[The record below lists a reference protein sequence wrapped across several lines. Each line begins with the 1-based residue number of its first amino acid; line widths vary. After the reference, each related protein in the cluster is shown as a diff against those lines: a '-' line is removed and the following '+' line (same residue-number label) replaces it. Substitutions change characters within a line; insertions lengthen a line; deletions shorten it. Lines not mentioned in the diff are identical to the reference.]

1 MSKEL
6 GQWKNSLKPSQIAEG
21 MNAANKNA
29 IRLLEDA
36 ESLFALERFP
46 SALSLAI
53 LSIEES
59 GKTSILRELALAK
72 NGDQVK
78 EAWKKYRSH
87 TKKNVM
93 WIFPSLVAAGANKL
107 ENFRDVFDKES
118 DHPQLL
124 DNLKQIGFYTD
135 CLGKAHWSIPVEV
148 IDKETTTQILT
159 IAKKQCEKRNFT
171 VREIELW
178 IKHLKPVWLGPMD
191 SMKIALYNWFE
202 DMKNEQLIN
211 EHELSFKTFIG
222 E

>member
-1 MSKEL
+1 MSKGL
-6 GQWKNSLKPSQIAEG
+6 GQWKNTLKPSQIAEG
-21 MNAANKNA
+21 MNAANNNA

-59 GKTSILRELALAK
+59 GKVSILRELALAK

-78 EAWKKYRSH
+78 DTWKAYHSH
-87 TKKNVM
+87 TKKNVL
-93 WIFPSLVAAGANKL
+93 WISPSLVVAGAKNL
-107 ENFRDVFDKES
+107 EDFRDVFDNES

-124 DNLKQIGFYTD
+124 DNLKQIAFYTD

-148 IDKETTTQILT
+148 IDKETTAQMIK
-159 IAKKQCEKRNFT
+159 IAKTQCKKGNFT
-171 VREIELW
+171 AREIELW
-178 IKHLKPVWLGPMD
+178 IKHLKPVWRASMD
-191 SMKIALYNWFE
+191 SMKIALNNWFE
-202 DMKNEQLIN
+202 EMKKEQLIT
-211 EHELSFKTFIG
+211 EHELSFKIFIG

>member
-1 MSKEL
+1 MSKGL
-6 GQWKNSLKPSQIAEG
+6 GQWKNTLKPSQIAEG

-36 ESLFALERFP
+36 ESLFALDRFP

-59 GKTSILRELALAK
+59 GKVSILRELALAK

-78 EAWKKYRSH
+78 EAWKAYRSH

-93 WIFPSLVAAGANKL
+93 WIFPSLVADGAKKL
-107 ENFRDVFDKES
+107 EEFKDVFNNES
-118 DHPQLL
+118 EHPQLL

-135 CLGKAHWSIPVEV
+135 CLGKAHWSVPAEV
-148 IDKETTTQILT
+148 IDKKNATQMII
-159 IAKKQCEKRNFT
+159 IAKTQCKEGNFT
-171 VREIELW
+171 EREIELW
-178 IKHLKPVWLGPMD
+178 IKHLKPVWQGSMD
-191 SMKIALYNWFE
+191 VMKTALNNWFE
-202 DMKNEQLIN
+202 DMKKEQLIT
-211 EHELSFKTFIG
+211 EHELSFKAFIG

>member
-1 MSKEL
+1 VSKGLE
-6 GQWKNSLKPSQIAEG
+6 QWKNTLKPPQIAEG

-36 ESLFALERFP
+36 EILFNLDRFP
-46 SALSLAI
+46 SALSLSI

-59 GKTSILRELALAK
+59 GKVSILRELALAK
-72 NGDQVK
+72 NGEQVK
-78 EAWKKYRSH
+78 EAWKAYRSH

-93 WIFPSLVAAGANKL
+93 WIFPSFVEDGAQKL
-107 ENFRDVFDKES
+107 EEFRPIFDKGS

-135 CLGKAHWSIPVEV
+135 CLGKVHWSIPEEI
-148 IDKETTTQILT
+148 IDKKFTVQILT
-159 IAKKQCEKRNFT
+159 IAKMQCEKRDFT
-171 VREIELW
+171 AREVELW
-178 IKHLKPVWLGPMD
+178 IKHLKPVWQGSMAI
-191 SMKIALYNWFE
+191 MKIALSNWFE
-202 DMKNEQLIN
+202 EMKNEQLIT

>member
-1 MSKEL
+1 MSKGL
-6 GQWKNSLKPSQIAEG
+6 GQWKNNLKPSQIADG

-36 ESLFALERFP
+36 ESLFALDRFP

-59 GKTSILRELALAK
+59 GKVSILRELALAK

-78 EAWKKYRSH
+78 EAWKAYRSH

-93 WIFPSLVAAGANKL
+93 WIFPSLVADGAKKL
-107 ENFRDVFDKES
+107 EDFKDVFNNES
-118 DHPQLL
+118 EHPQLL

-135 CLGKAHWSIPVEV
+135 CLGKAHWSIPVKV
-148 IDKETTTQILT
+148 IDKENATQMIT
-159 IAKKQCEKRNFT
+159 IAKTQCKEGNFT
-171 VREIELW
+171 AREIELW
-178 IKHLKPVWLGPMD
+178 IKHLKPVWRGSMD
-191 SMKIALYNWFE
+191 VMKTALNNWFE
-202 DMKNEQLIN
+202 DMKKEQLIT
-211 EHELSFKTFIG
+211 EHELSFKAFVG